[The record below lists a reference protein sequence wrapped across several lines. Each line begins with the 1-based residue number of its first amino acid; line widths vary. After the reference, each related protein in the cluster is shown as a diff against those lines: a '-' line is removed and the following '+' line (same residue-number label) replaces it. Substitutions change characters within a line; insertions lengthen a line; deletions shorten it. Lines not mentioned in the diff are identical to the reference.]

1 MAEPE
6 SASTEGGAPAEGER
20 SGFRM
25 PQGRQLIWPALF
37 FAIVIV
43 GRFTPYQPVRDFF
56 GSFSWLTEQAL
67 RITANLFES
76 YGYPTVFLAP
86 LFENTLFIGA
96 LIPGTLVMLLAG
108 ISAHEG
114 LISFW
119 PAIVLG
125 ALGAMIGDTISYGIG
140 RFGWKRFGPDS
151 RLGRMAEGMRE
162 SLLHNSFW
170 LVLSYHFAGYSRL
183 IGPAAS
189 GFIRMP
195 FLRWM
200 MLDYIGVT
208 IWVAVFITAGYLFG
222 VAGLSLEDSDRNV
235 RIFELILFAFFI
247 LAIVTVARTGRTQRA
262 AKKALDAEG
271 PSDGDGVGADAIDA
285 APEKERERA

>member
-1 MAEPE
+1 MAERDI
-6 SASTEGGAPAEGER
+6 ADTEAPTDGER
-20 SGFRM
+20 SGLRM
-25 PQGRQLIWPALF
+25 PRGRELIWPALF
-37 FAIVIV
+37 FAIVIL
-43 GRFTPYQPVRDFF
+43 GRFTPFKPARDFF

-67 RITANLFES
+67 SITADLFES
-76 YGYPTVFLAP
+76 YGYLTVFLAP

-108 ISAHEG
+108 LSAHEG

-125 ALGAMIGDTISYGIG
+125 TIGAMIGDTISYGMG
-140 RFGWKRFGPDS
+140 RFGWQRFGPDS

-162 SLLHNSFW
+162 PLLNNSVW

-200 MLDYIGVT
+200 LLDYIGVT
-208 IWVAVFITAGYLFG
+208 VWVAVFITVGYLFG
-222 VAGLSLEDSDRNV
+222 VMGLSLDDSDRNV

-247 LAIVTVARTGRTQRA
+247 IAIVTVAQGARRRRRSTVVIDT
-262 AKKALDAEG
+262 
-271 PSDGDGVGADAIDA
+271 SDGDDADAA
-285 APEKERERA
+285 ATDGHASDEPRD